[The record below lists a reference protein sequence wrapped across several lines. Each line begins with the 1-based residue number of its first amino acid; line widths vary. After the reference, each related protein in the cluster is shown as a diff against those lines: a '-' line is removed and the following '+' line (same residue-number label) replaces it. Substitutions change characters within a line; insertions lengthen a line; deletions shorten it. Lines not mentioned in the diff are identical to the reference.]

1 MKHFDEKAARE
12 MRVKAYQERERKRLE
27 VRLQTRGLFCDEACT
42 KSKKKRA
49 NQPNGFLKKLDKD
62 YLLIFTLA
70 V

>member
-1 MKHFDEKAARE
+1 

-42 KSKKKRA
+42 KSTKKKKSA
-49 NQPNGFLKKLDKD
+49 NQPNDKD

>member
-42 KSKKKRA
+42 KSTKKKSA
-49 NQPNGFLKKLDKD
+49 NQPNDKD

>member
-1 MKHFDEKAARE
+1 

-42 KSKKKRA
+42 KSTKKKKKSA
-49 NQPNGFLKKLDKD
+49 NQPNDKE

>member
-42 KSKKKRA
+42 KSTKCESTKRQGLPA
-49 NQPNGFLKKLDKD
+49 DFHTCRLSS
-62 YLLIFTLA
+62 
-70 V
+70 

>member
-42 KSKKKRA
+42 KSTKKK
-49 NQPNGFLKKLDKD
+49 KKCKSTKRQGLPADFHTCR
-62 YLLIFTLA
+62 LSS
-70 V
+70 